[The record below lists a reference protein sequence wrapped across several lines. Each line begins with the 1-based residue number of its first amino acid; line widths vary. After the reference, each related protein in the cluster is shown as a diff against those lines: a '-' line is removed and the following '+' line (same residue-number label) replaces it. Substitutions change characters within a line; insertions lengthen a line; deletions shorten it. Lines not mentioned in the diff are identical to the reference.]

1 MIFGTSVASSIY
13 MTMDTTMLGAFRG
26 DKATGVY
33 TAAVKINTIVS
44 TLIGTISAT
53 ILPRVSYYLGN
64 NLKKEYEKLM
74 KESVDILF
82 MIAIPAAIG
91 MICTSD
97 ILILIFSGK
106 EFLTGSMAAKILS
119 AKVVVGAINRVLAY
133 QICIPHKK
141 DKEVLISTI
150 GGAVF
155 NLIANELL
163 IPMFG
168 VTGASVATLFS
179 EIIVFVILTYYARKI
194 FNTKML
200 YTRVMVYFVA
210 SVWFFAGRFVMNMI
224 TNSVFITLVGTVAG
238 CCLGYFIILTI
249 IRDPYLK
256 QFETQFFNKIK
267 KIKAR

>member
-1 MIFGTSVASSIY
+1 
-13 MTMDTTMLGAFRG
+13 
-26 DKATGVY
+26 
-33 TAAVKINTIVS
+33 
-44 TLIGTISAT
+44 
-53 ILPRVSYYLGN
+53 
-64 NLKKEYEKLM
+64 
-74 KESVDILF
+74 
-82 MIAIPAAIG
+82 

-141 DKEVLISTI
+141 KDKEVLISTI

-155 NLIANELL
+155 NLIANALL

-210 SVWFFAGRFVMNMI
+210 SVWFFCGKICNEYDNEQCIHNFSRNSCGMLSGIFYYFDN
-224 TNSVFITLVGTVAG
+224 NQRSVFEAI
-238 CCLGYFIILTI
+238 
-249 IRDPYLK
+249 
-256 QFETQFFNKIK
+256 
-267 KIKAR
+267 

>member
-1 MIFGTSVASSIY
+1 
-13 MTMDTTMLGAFRG
+13 
-26 DKATGVY
+26 
-33 TAAVKINTIVS
+33 
-44 TLIGTISAT
+44 
-53 ILPRVSYYLGN
+53 
-64 NLKKEYEKLM
+64 M

-155 NLIANELL
+155 NLIANALL

-210 SVWFFAGRFVMNMI
+210 SVWFLRED
-224 TNSVFITLVGTVAG
+224 L
-238 CCLGYFIILTI
+238 
-249 IRDPYLK
+249 
-256 QFETQFFNKIK
+256 
-267 KIKAR
+267 